1 METDVL
7 HVLPEIVQQVVS
19 CVFSWCMHQEQ
30 HPLIFIAV
38 HGLTWPKTWQCCGKG
53 FVFTAGLFLCK
64 QMS

>member
-1 METDVL
+1 VR
-7 HVLPEIVQQVVS
+7 QVVS
-19 CVFSWCMHQEQ
+19 SVFSCHMYQEQ